1 MVAYNFQLL
10 RIEIPKKKKIEKPS
24 KKNKSWTNSSF
35 RVNWALAG
43 FDKRII
49 CSNYS

>member
-24 KKNKSWTNSSF
+24 KKKKVGPTLHLGSTG
-35 RVNWALAG
+35 L
-43 FDKRII
+43 
-49 CSNYS
+49 

>member
-24 KKNKSWTNSSF
+24 KKKKKLDQLF
-35 RVNWALAG
+35 
-43 FDKRII
+43 I
-49 CSNYS
+49 